1 VEILIL
7 HPGGLGDSILALP
20 AISLLRK
27 RYPSAGFTIAGNVD
41 HLAPIARGYAE
52 LVISLATLPLHRLY
66 TDEELPLEEIS
77 FWKSYSLI
85 VSWTGSGD
93 SVFAR
98 RLREIQP
105 HALIGAWKPGP
116 DDSRHVSQLFV
127 ESLGIEISPVKVRTP
142 ARILID
148 SILRDEG
155 RQWLFKRGWNGHD
168 PIIAIHPG
176 AGSRTKRWP
185 LSQFIDLARHLA
197 HQEKRTLLIIEG
209 PAEPGL
215 AHQITQALSTPGV
228 IPIGDVPLNLLAA
241 VIKHCCLF
249 VGNDSGLAHLAAAL
263 EVPCIALFGPTL
275 PCHWAPLGSHVTV
288 LRNPRGCEGCAS
300 DGNNHTCMDNITIG
314 DLIPIV
320 HARLQ

>member
-7 HPGGLGDSILALP
+7 HPGGLGDIVLSLP

-27 RYPSAGFTIAGNVD
+27 SYPSAGFTIAGNVD
-41 HLAPIARGYAE
+41 HLASIAHGYAE
-52 LVISLATLPLHRLY
+52 RVISLSTLPLHRLY

-77 FWKSYSLI
+77 FWKSYDLI

-93 SVFAR
+93 STFAS

-105 HALIGAWKPGP
+105 HACIGAWKPGP
-116 DDSRHVSQLFV
+116 DDFRHVSQLFA
-127 ESLGIEISPVKVRTP
+127 ESLGIEIPSAKMRTH

-148 SILRDEG
+148 SIMCDEG
-155 RQWLFKRGWNGHD
+155 RQWLIKRGWNGQN

-185 LSQFIDLARHLA
+185 LSRFIDLARHLA
-197 HQEKRTLLIIEG
+197 FREKRTLLIIEG

-215 AHQITQALSTPGV
+215 AHQIMQALSPPGA
-228 IPIGDVPLNLLAA
+228 ILIENVPLNLLAA

-249 VGNDSGLAHLAAAL
+249 IGNDSGLAHLAVAL
-263 EVPCIALFGPTL
+263 DVPCVALFGPTL
-275 PCHWAPLGSHVTV
+275 PCHWAPLGTQVTV

-300 DGNNHTCMDNITIG
+300 DGKNHTCLDNITVG
-314 DLIPIV
+314 DVIPIV
-320 HARLQ
+320 HAKLH